1 MGFFRSKSIEKKLPK
16 RKVEDWKKADIS
28 KWLALLQLTQYEDSF
43 KSMSGKRLLQLSAAD
58 IYRFADNKPD
68 ADTLLESIRSL
79 RETGTVATKL
89 MAEDSANNFSQNSGS
104 EDNSPL
110 PSESSTPT
118 GAEAQAVEGPFYTGE
133 VCEAPQPQADVSHQ
147 LTNQAQ
153 QLVEEQ
159 PESHQST
166 LPVPQP
172 PRGPEE
178 NAKIL
183 SSWTGGTQAVAQL
196 FSYLNQLHIV
206 GGGLVD
212 ATECCPVIGH
222 IVGAIWELHDLA
234 AKARGHKA
242 NCLLLDSFLQDIMR
256 TLDNQGRVMADADGL
271 QLAHLL
277 ELIEAAIELVDS
289 CNKPGWLLRMA
300 GPNKFFD
307 ELTRIHSSMLD
318 LCRAM
323 KVDTLRSGRQLTYG
337 AYKDCSRP
345 LRRCLKQ
352 MGNGS
357 MDGGLRAITSGS
369 KALEEVAA
377 MLDVEKQAVLR
388 EAESAGLTLDADAR
402 SSTSDLTSPTSPTVN
417 SLNRDHQ
424 AIFQAYDRNRSG
436 ALELEELHA
445 VLADLGIMD
454 GVKQTEVDSYVAQ
467 QFRQADTDGDGQ
479 VTFED
484 FSEYY
489 QAMSI
494 SRARLELRSTMGM
507 EAERSLRKVFVS
519 FASFAVRVPVEDLDG
534 AKFSKLCRD
543 AKLLGKR
550 FGAIDVDIV
559 FAKVKVKGQRR
570 IAFDQFVNALGIIA
584 EKKGQA
590 LRDVVQAV
598 LDAGGPSV
606 IGTRAGYVKFHDD
619 KSLYT
624 GVYARG
630 GPTNIE
636 PSNELSALLDRSPA
650 DVRGVKFSGSPG
662 VHSPLSGSMTAR
674 GSPSSGGMTSRGHIQ
689 GLRTE
694 PAGFGYGNSSPSG
707 SMTARRT
714 GTSFANSSPSG
725 SMTARGSPSFG
736 SMTGRATTSLSGS
749 VTTRTPPPRSPSSQG
764 ASAASTPSASRLSS
778 VEPEQGR
785 MSMSGDLKPQL
796 VSVFKAFA
804 AFGSG
809 SGTYSSPAKVAMDG
823 ASFAKLCRDSGLLG
837 GKLNTTSVD
846 IAFSKAKAKGA
857 RRMSFKEF
865 ENALE
870 LLAAGKGVSGQEL
883 RQQVAASAGP
893 LCNATQAAAVR
904 LHDDKSTYTGQ
915 FVIACTQLRKQASEE
930 TPLQVMLTT

>member
-1 MGFFRSKSIEKKLPK
+1 ML
-16 RKVEDWKKADIS
+16 V
-28 KWLALLQLTQYEDSF
+28 Q
-43 KSMSGKRLLQLSAAD
+43 RLLQLSAAD
-58 IYRFADNKPD
+58 VFRFAHNKQD
-68 ADTLLESIRSL
+68 ADTFLESIRSL
-79 RETGTVATKL
+79 RETGTVVTKL

-104 EDNSPL
+104 EDSSPL
-110 PSESSTPT
+110 PSETSTPT
-118 GAEAQAVEGPFYTGE
+118 GAEAQAVEGPFHTGE
-133 VCEAPQPQADVSHQ
+133 VCEAPQPQADLPYQ
-147 LTNQAQ
+147 LANQAS

-159 PESHQST
+159 PEPHQPT
-166 LPVPQP
+166 LPIPQP

-234 AKARGHKA
+234 AKARGHRA

-318 LCRAM
+318 LCRIM

-357 MDGGLRAITSGS
+357 VDGGFRAITSGS

-402 SSTSDLTSPTSPTVN
+402 SSTSDLTSPTSPT
-417 SLNRDHQ
+417 
-424 AIFQAYDRNRSG
+424 YDRNRSG

-650 DVRGVKFSGSPG
+650 DIRGVKFTGSPG

-674 GSPSSGGMTSRGHIQ
+674 GSPASGSMTSRGHIQ

-714 GTSFANSSPSG
+714 GASFATSSPSG

-736 SMTGRATTSLSGS
+736 SMSGRGTTSLSGS
-749 VTTRTPPPRSPSSQG
+749 TATRTPPPRSSVSQG
-764 ASAASTPSASRLSS
+764 TVAARSTPSASRLSS
-778 VEPEQGR
+778 AEPEQGR
-785 MSMSGDLKPQL
+785 TSISGDLKPQL

-809 SGTYSSPAKVAMDG
+809 SGTQSSPAKAAMDG

-870 LLAAGKGVSGQEL
+870 LLASCKGVPGEEL

-904 LHDDKSTYTGQ
+904 LHDDKSTYTGVYSQ
-915 FVIACTQLRKQASEE
+915 GGPTVVDKRITMES
-930 TPLQVMLTT
+930 LTDRTNSQSHNKRMTV